1 MQKEFLAA
9 FLILLPTAAF
19 FLGGMAQNK
28 WSYWLL
34 RIGGLTFAL
43 LVALSVLA
51 DNICA
56 GSLTQGFTS
65 CAGSDI
71 FAQILTALAP
81 VILLGV
87 VGELILGP
95 LLLLTALGLEL
106 YTRYKADA
114 A

>member
-1 MQKEFLAA
+1 MQKEILAA
-9 FLILLPTAAF
+9 FLIMVPTVAF
-19 FLGGMAQNK
+19 FLGGMAHNK

-43 LVALSVLA
+43 VLALSVLT
-51 DNICA
+51 DNICL
-56 GSLTQGFTS
+56 GSLTEGFSS
-65 CAGSDI
+65 CANSTVL
-71 FAQILTALAP
+71 AQIMTQLSP

-87 VGELILGP
+87 VGALTVGP